1 MLYNMSVIEKTVL
14 DIPFAGIQ
22 GMTTI
27 DYPGHLAA
35 VLFTRGCSWNC
46 RYCHNHEL
54 RDFTQGNSISGE
66 DIKSFLLSRLDYLES
81 IVISGGEPTLHPS
94 LPHLLE
100 SIRELGYKTALHT
113 NGTNPDMLRNIIK
126 RGILDFIALDIKGP
140 PRAYDRITQKRDTC
154 FAVSRSIDIIL
165 SSNIEYEFRTT
176 YHPLILSEKEILEVM
191 NTLYSIGC
199 RRYYIQKFRKEGVC
213 DEELVNYGF
222 ISLPSTAVTL
232 GKKLFPEFGVR

>member
-1 MLYNMSVIEKTVL
+1 MSVIEKTVI

-27 DYPGHLAA
+27 DYPGYLAA
-35 VLFTRGCSWNC
+35 VLFTRGCAWNC
-46 RYCHNHEL
+46 RYCHNHAL
-54 RDFTQGNSISGE
+54 RDFTQE
-66 DIKSFLLSRLDYLES
+66 DLVSWEEIKSFLVSRSDYLDG
-81 IVISGGEPTLHPS
+81 IVISGGEPTLHPA
-94 LPHLLE
+94 LPFVLE

-113 NGTNPDMLRNIIK
+113 NGMNPDMLRNIIK
-126 RGILDFIALDIKGP
+126 RGLLDYIAMDVKGP
-140 PRAYDRITQKRDTC
+140 PRAYDRITRKKYTC
-154 FAVSRSIDIIL
+154 FDVSRSIDIIL

-176 YHPLILSEKEILEVM
+176 YHPLILSEEEILEVM

-199 RRYYIQKFRKEGVC
+199 RRYNIQKFRKEGVC

-222 ISLPSTAVTL
+222 ISLPSTVVNL